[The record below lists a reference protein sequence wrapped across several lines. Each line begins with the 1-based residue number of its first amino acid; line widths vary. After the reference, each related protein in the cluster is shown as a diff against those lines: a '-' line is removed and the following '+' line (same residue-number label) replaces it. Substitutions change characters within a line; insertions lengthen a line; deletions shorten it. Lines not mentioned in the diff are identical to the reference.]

1 MSDFSSCGR
10 VDDWEGSGG
19 GVCWVKG
26 SSGSF
31 WLGLLG
37 SWVARFVWVAV
48 SSCNIED
55 SCKALILRNCCSK
68 GDWFCCI
75 CWSDVL

>member
-1 MSDFSSCGR
+1 MPVGEGELCWGLVRFIGRGWSVGVGGFVSILLSMSDFSSCGR

-31 WLGLLG
+31 WLGLLS
-37 SWVARFVWVAV
+37 SWVARFV
-48 SSCNIED
+48 
-55 SCKALILRNCCSK
+55 
-68 GDWFCCI
+68 
-75 CWSDVL
+75 